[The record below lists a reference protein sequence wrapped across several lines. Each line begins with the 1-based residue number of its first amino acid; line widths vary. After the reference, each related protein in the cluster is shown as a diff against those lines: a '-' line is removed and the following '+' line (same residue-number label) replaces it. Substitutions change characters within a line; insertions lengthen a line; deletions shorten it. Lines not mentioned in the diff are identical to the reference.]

1 MVTATK
7 EITKTSEE
15 KIKQIPKDG
24 GEIQIIDNKSSIKT
38 SDILYKYTFSADL
51 EVENEIQILSFNV
64 SLEELEEGGN
74 IIDIL
79 TLKLENY
86 IQNKYCHCFFS
97 EIQNHCD
104 CELGDFCVI
113 EIFDR
118 KLLTKVLDFHN

>member
-7 EITKTSEE
+7 EIAKTSEE

-51 EVENEIQILSFNV
+51 EIENEIQILSFNV
-64 SLEELEEGGN
+64 SLKELEEGGN

-86 IQNKYCHCFFS
+86 IQNKYCYCFFS

-118 KLLTKVLDFHN
+118 KLLTENY